1 MRKRIILL
9 AVMLAGVILSGCGQ
23 TKEASAPTMETVE
36 KAADTK
42 AKIKTETKTE
52 QEQESEK
59 NSMEITE
66 EGTMQQEQESASE
79 TEKAVVEYKDD
90 GVRWQDFV
98 ADMGMG
104 WNLGNTFDAIDC
116 NGLSDELDYEGAW
129 LPGNT
134 KTTKEM
140 IRLVKEQGFRTV
152 RIPVSWHNHV
162 DITTDESGNTVYTIR
177 KAWMDRV
184 KEVVDYCYDEGL
196 YVVINIHHDD
206 EDRKFIY
213 PTEEF
218 QEQSISYITQIWTQ
232 VAAEFAEYDL
242 HLLFEVFNEVRL
254 AKTEDEWTPDTPNA
268 KAAQLIIN
276 TYSQAG
282 VDAIRAV
289 DAGYN
294 ASRFIMCTGYAGN
307 LYSYK
312 NQVLPT
318 DKGGYPNRIIVST
331 HPYTPYSFCMDVSE
345 NGKSEYNEQVQVS
358 VKEVFRVIDRQ
369 WTSQDV
375 PVIIS
380 EWGTILKADN
390 EEARKKHASYYVNQ
404 AVTACKDSAGETVRI
419 PCILWDNGSIADV
432 TKGETF
438 GYLDRQSVTWFD
450 QGYVDAI
457 IAACNADN

>member
-1 MRKRIILL
+1 MRKKAMLL
-9 AVMLAGVILSGCGQ
+9 FLLVAAASLAGCGQ
-23 TKEASAPTMETVE
+23 GSKTVQVE
-36 KAADTK
+36 KESVAQS
-42 AKIKTETKTE
+42 ETAET
-52 QEQESEK
+52 
-59 NSMEITE
+59 I
-66 EGTMQQEQESASE
+66 E
-79 TEKAVVEYKDD
+79 TEKQEVESMQETGTNQEGETALETAVQEEAGIKDD

-104 WNLGNTFDAIDC
+104 WNLGNTFDAIDS

-140 IRLVKEQGFRTV
+140 IQLVKEQGFRTI

-162 DITTDESGNTVYTIR
+162 DIATDENGKKVYTISE
-177 KAWMDRV
+177 AWMARV

-206 EDRKFIY
+206 NKDRRFIY
-213 PTEEF
+213 PTAEC
-218 QEQSISYITQIWTQ
+218 QEQSIDYITQIWTQ
-232 VAAEFAEYDL
+232 VATEFADYDL
-242 HLLFEVFNEVRL
+242 HLIFEVVNEVRL
-254 AKTEDEWTPDTPNA
+254 SGTDDEWTPDTPNA
-268 KAAQLIIN
+268 QEAQRIIN

-289 DAGYN
+289 DSGYN
-294 ASRFIMCTGYAGN
+294 ASRFIMCTGYAGS

-318 DKGGYPNRIIVST
+318 DKGGYPNRIMVST
-331 HPYTPYSFCMDVSE
+331 HPYSPYFFCMDVSE
-345 NGKSEYNEQVQVS
+345 NGKSVYDEQVQND
-358 VKEVFRVIDRQ
+358 VKEVFRVINRQ
-369 WTSQDV
+369 WTSKDV
-375 PVIIS
+375 PVVIS

-390 EEARKKHASYYVNQ
+390 EESRKEHASYYVNQ
-404 AVTACKDSAGETVRI
+404 AMTACKDSAGETVQI
-419 PCILWDNGSIADV
+419 PCILWDNGSVADV

-438 GYLDRQSVTWFD
+438 GFLDRQNVTWFD

-457 IAACNADN
+457 IDACDQKE

>member
-1 MRKRIILL
+1 MRKKAMLL
-9 AVMLAGVILSGCGQ
+9 FLLVAAASLAGCGQ
-23 TKEASAPTMETVE
+23 GSKTVQAEKESVAQSET
-36 KAADTK
+36 
-42 AKIKTETKTE
+42 TEA
-52 QEQESEK
+52 
-59 NSMEITE
+59 I
-66 EGTMQQEQESASE
+66 E
-79 TEKAVVEYKDD
+79 TEKQEVESMQETGTNQEGETALETAVQEEAGIKDD

-104 WNLGNTFDAIDC
+104 WNLGNTFDAIDS

-140 IRLVKEQGFRTV
+140 IQLVKEQGFRTI

-162 DITTDESGNTVYTIR
+162 DIATDENGKKVYTISG
-177 KAWMDRV
+177 AWMARV

-206 EDRKFIY
+206 NKDRRFIY
-213 PTEEF
+213 PTAEC
-218 QEQSISYITQIWTQ
+218 QEQSVDYITQIWTQ
-232 VAAEFAEYDL
+232 VATEFADYDL
-242 HLLFEVFNEVRL
+242 HLIFEVVNEVRL
-254 AKTEDEWTPDTPNA
+254 SGTDDEWTPDTPNA
-268 KAAQLIIN
+268 QEAQRIIN

-289 DAGYN
+289 DSGYN
-294 ASRFIMCTGYAGN
+294 ASRFIMCTGYAGS

-318 DKGGYPNRIIVST
+318 DKGGYPNRIMVST
-331 HPYTPYSFCMDVSE
+331 HPYSPYFFCMDVSE
-345 NGKSEYNEQVQVS
+345 NGKSVYDEQVQND
-358 VKEVFRVIDRQ
+358 VKEVFRVINQQ
-369 WTSQDV
+369 WTSKDV
-375 PVIIS
+375 PVVIS

-390 EEARKKHASYYVNQ
+390 EESRKEHASYYVNQ
-404 AVTACKDSAGETVRI
+404 AMTACKDSVGETVQI
-419 PCILWDNGSIADV
+419 PCILWDNGSVADV

-438 GYLDRQSVTWFD
+438 GFLDRQNVTWFD

-457 IAACNADN
+457 IDAYGQKE